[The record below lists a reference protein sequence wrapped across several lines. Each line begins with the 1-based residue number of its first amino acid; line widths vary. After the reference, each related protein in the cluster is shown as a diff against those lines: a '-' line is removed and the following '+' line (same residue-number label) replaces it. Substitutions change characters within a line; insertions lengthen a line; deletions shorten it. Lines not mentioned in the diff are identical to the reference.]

1 MVFESITCPPDHPRV
16 CGANADER
24 DVSDLVAGSSPRVRG
39 ELDGHVLDAD
49 DGRIIPACAGR
60 TPLLVR
66 WIVDF
71 TDHPRVCGANDSPL
85 RPSHSPRGSSPRVRG
100 ERRTVAAYVLVRRI
114 IPACAGR
121 TPATRGHRTRGPDHP
136 RVCGANRMC
145 CSLSMR
151 RAGSSPRVRGELPV
165 GPLGLGW
172 DRIIPACAGRTPSRR
187 SNEPDRPDHP
197 RVCGANGGVG
207 LAGLG
212 GLGSSPRVRG
222 EREGEQQPRPL
233 ARIIPACAGRTV
245 CAGFIVGPFPDHP
258 RVCGANPS
266 SSMANVSPSGS
277 SPRVRGERPRNRVQ
291 EPARRIIPAC
301 AGRTAACRESAD
313 S

>member
-49 DGRIIPACAGR
+49 DG
-60 TPLLVR
+60 
-66 WIVDF
+66 
-71 TDHPRVCGANDSPL
+71 
-85 RPSHSPRGSSPRVRG
+85 
-100 ERRTVAAYVLVRRI
+100 RI

-197 RVCGANGGVG
+197 RVCGANYMIANFKDGGH
-207 LAGLG
+207 
-212 GLGSSPRVRG
+212 GSSPRVRG
-222 EREGEQQPRPL
+222 ERRRHRHHGGGERIIPACAGRTPTSSAPSTHPPDHPRVCGANNVVMPL
-233 ARIIPACAGRTV
+233 GDGLDGSSPRVRGEPAPPSPTASQARIIPACAGRTGWGRAV
-245 CAGFIVGPFPDHP
+245 SRFRSDHP
-258 RVCGANPS
+258 RVCGANS
-266 SSMANVSPSGS
+266 
-277 SPRVRGERPRNRVQ
+277 
-291 EPARRIIPAC
+291 
-301 AGRTAACRESAD
+301 
-313 S
+313 

>member
-49 DGRIIPACAGR
+49 DG
-60 TPLLVR
+60 
-66 WIVDF
+66 
-71 TDHPRVCGANDSPL
+71 
-85 RPSHSPRGSSPRVRG
+85 
-100 ERRTVAAYVLVRRI
+100 RI

-197 RVCGANGGVG
+197 RVCGANYMIANFKDGGH
-207 LAGLG
+207 
-212 GLGSSPRVRG
+212 GSSPRVRG
-222 EREGEQQPRPL
+222 ERRRHRHHGGGE
-233 ARIIPACAGRTV
+233 RIIPACAGRTPTSS
-245 CAGFIVGPFPDHP
+245 APSTHPPDHP
-258 RVCGANPS
+258 RVCGANGVGAGSVAVP
-266 SSMANVSPSGS
+266 VGS
-277 SPRVRGERPRNRVQ
+277 SPRVRGELLKRGFGVGDL
-291 EPARRIIPAC
+291 RIIPAC
-301 AGRTAACRESAD
+301 AGRTPSWSESSTTPTDHPRVCGANAFMTLK
-313 S
+313 